1 MLTNET
7 IDKINVLIAAE
18 RPNMKEM
25 ILYHGVDEYV
35 TIEEWEACWF
45 DDHNQDIDLYAT
57 NLMAYLFILE
67 SEGV

>member
-18 RPNMKEM
+18 RPNMREM
-25 ILYHGVDEYV
+25 ILHHGVDEYV

-45 DDHNQDIDLYAT
+45 SYPNQYIELYAT